1 MKTLTA
7 YLAGG
12 VPKGH
17 ENDISYL
24 WTLDHQQYL
33 ADKVHPISI
42 YFLNP
47 IDRKDDLS
55 DQLSVFGRDMFQVL
69 SSDIILVDLRQKRG
83 VGVGAEM
90 MIAKQRNKVV
100 IGWLPKESH
109 YRKNDTSLLGIPVT
123 GWVHPFV
130 ESLTDVICSD
140 LDEVA
145 QAIQDFSENKLSIKN
160 PDIIDQAIRHYLM
173 TQYPKDE
180 PMSNLIKEHPTLEA
194 VWS

>member
-1 MKTLTA
+1 MKTVTA

-17 ENDISYL
+17 ETDISYL
-24 WTLDHQQYL
+24 WTSDHQRYL
-33 ADKVHPISI
+33 AEKIDPLSI
-42 YFLNP
+42 CFLNP

-55 DQLSVFGRDMFQVL
+55 DELSVFGRDMFQVL

-83 VGVGAEM
+83 LGVGAEM
-90 MIAKQRNKVV
+90 MIAKQRHKAV
-100 IGWLPKESH
+100 IWWLPKESH
-109 YRKNDTSLLGIPVT
+109 YRKSDASILGFPIR
-123 GWVHPFV
+123 GYVHPFV

-145 QAIQDFSENKLSIKN
+145 QAIQDYAENKLTIKN
-160 PDIIDQAIRHYLM
+160 PDIIDQAIRHYLK

-180 PMSNLIKEHPTLEA
+180 PMSNLIEEHPTLEA